1 MHAPSVATVART
13 CPACG
18 ELAPAGRSEV
28 RARVPP
34 GTLSL
39 DEFTL
44 AWASSSRNDCF
55 FDYCRCGTCGL
66 LYNTEYADPSVVD
79 SSYSHMDDNTAGV
92 PRELLTATQRR
103 YLEALEDLAPLEGT
117 YLEVG
122 PDVGL
127 ATQLAVEKGSLTK
140 VVLVEPNRACYAD
153 LKRITTTTNSEI
165 VASVS
170 DLDDSVQADRLVL
183 IHVLDHLT
191 HPREILET
199 LRQRTAKGGLI
210 LVVVHDE
217 SSLLR
222 RILGRRWPPFRLQHP
237 QLFSRQTLPALLESC
252 GFTVHLLRATANTS
266 SLRHLVRSG
275 LSTLGAEPRW
285 IDRVPQYGVTVRLG
299 NILAV
304 AKAT

>member
-1 MHAPSVATVART
+1 MART

-18 ELAPAGRSEV
+18 ESAPTGQSEV
-28 RARVPP
+28 RARVSP

-39 DEFTL
+39 DEFAL

-66 LYNTEYADPSVVD
+66 LYNAEYAVPTVVD
-79 SSYSHMDDNTAGV
+79 SSYSYMDDNTAGV
-92 PRELLTATQRR
+92 PRELLRATQRR
-103 YLEALEDLAPLEGT
+103 YLEALEGLGPLEGT

-140 VVLVEPNRACYAD
+140 VVLVEPNRACHAE
-153 LKRITTTTNSEI
+153 LKRVTATTNSMI
-165 VASVS
+165 VTSVS

-191 HPREILET
+191 HPREVLAS
-199 LRQRTAKGGLI
+199 LRQRMAMDGLI

-237 QLFSRQTLPALLESC
+237 QLFSRKTLPALLESC
-252 GFTVHLLRATANTS
+252 GFTMHSLRTTTNTL

-275 LSTLGAEPRW
+275 LSTLGVEPRW
-285 IDRVPQYGVTVRLG
+285 IDRLPHYGVTVRLG

-304 AKAT
+304 AEAT